1 MDNLYFAPR
10 VQIYPPEYSMSWDD
24 EDFEVPSA
32 AKEKPVLD
40 SWDDEFAEQDNDEPV
55 LESWDDDESEKKPK
69 PAAAKPKPAAPSKK
83 KTDPSKKVLLEIDT
97 LDEKTRKELLKKAE
111 VESDLNNA
119 ADLFGG
125 LGVAEEHPRARA
137 ERERQQLEALSRPA
151 ALTKDTPIESHP
163 LFQNLETKKD
173 YQNLRKAL
181 ATAITSTS
189 SNSLLN
195 YSGGLAIDL
204 IRDISKPMAIEN
216 IRQTVATLNVL
227 IKEKER
233 EERQARLARVKGG
246 TATGGAGKKKAKAA
260 RANLGGAFKKD
271 NDIDMGN
278 SNFDDFGDDDFM

>member
-1 MDNLYFAPR
+1 MPPR

-97 LDEKTRKELLKKAE
+97 LDEKTRKELLKQAE

>member
-1 MDNLYFAPR
+1 MPPR

-83 KTDPSKKVLLEIDT
+83 KIDPSKKVLLEIDT

>member
-1 MDNLYFAPR
+1 MPPR

-55 LESWDDDESEKKPK
+55 LESWDDDETEKKPK

-137 ERERQQLEALSRPA
+137 ERERQQLEALSKPA

>member
-83 KTDPSKKVLLEIDT
+83 KIDPSKKVLLEIDT
-97 LDEKTRKELLKKAE
+97 LDEKTRKELLKQAE

-137 ERERQQLEALSRPA
+137 ERERQQLEALSKPA

>member
-1 MDNLYFAPR
+1 MPPR

-83 KTDPSKKVLLEIDT
+83 KIDPSKKVLLEIDT
-97 LDEKTRKELLKKAE
+97 LDEKTRKELLKQAE

>member
-1 MDNLYFAPR
+1 
-10 VQIYPPEYSMSWDD
+10 MSWDD

-83 KTDPSKKVLLEIDT
+83 KTDSSKKVLLEIDT

>member
-1 MDNLYFAPR
+1 
-10 VQIYPPEYSMSWDD
+10 MSWDD

-69 PAAAKPKPAAPSKK
+69 SAAAKPKPAAPSKK
-83 KTDPSKKVLLEIDT
+83 KIDPSKKVLLEIDT
-97 LDEKTRKELLKKAE
+97 LDEKTRKELLKQAE

-216 IRQTVATLNVL
+216 IRQTVATLNAL